1 MAEALSGLVVRT
13 QSGFY
18 TVETEAGR
26 YVCELRGRMKKG
38 PRLGDVVALG
48 DRVQLTPIRPGQG
61 VIEQL
66 EPRLGCFSRLAPNP
80 RGAYQQIL
88 IANLDQV
95 VLVFAC
101 AQPAP
106 RLGMLDRFLVTAEK
120 QDIPVLILANKV
132 DLVEMAEAQALFER
146 YRELGYGLVYTSTQ
160 RGQGLLEVRER
171 LRGRLSMFAGP
182 SGVGKSSLLNQIQ
195 PGLGL
200 AARQVSQATTKGR
213 HTTVVRELFS
223 LEGGGYVAD
232 TPGLKALGLWDIEP
246 EELDGYF
253 PELRSLVHQCQFSN
267 CTHRHEPGCAVLQAV
282 TAGQVHPQRY
292 QSYLRMRFGE
302 IEPLD

>member
-1 MAEALSGLVVRT
+1 
-13 QSGFY
+13 
-18 TVETEAGR
+18 
-26 YVCELRGRMKKG
+26 
-38 PRLGDVVALG
+38 
-48 DRVQLTPIRPGQG
+48 
-61 VIEQL
+61 
-66 EPRLGCFSRLAPNP
+66 
-80 RGAYQQIL
+80 
-88 IANLDQV
+88 
-95 VLVFAC
+95 
-101 AQPAP
+101 
-106 RLGMLDRFLVTAEK
+106 
-120 QDIPVLILANKV
+120 
-132 DLVEMAEAQALFER
+132 
-146 YRELGYGLVYTSTQ
+146 
-160 RGQGLLEVRER
+160 
-171 LRGRLSMFAGP
+171 MFAGP
-182 SGVGKSSLLNQIQ
+182 SGVGKSRLLNQIQ

-200 AARQVSQATTKGR
+200 AARQVSQAATKGR